1 MEYFDMLGIN
11 NPYYQSVVCQFP
23 YGIVCFVYINPKI
36 NNARLNDIIKMLSV
50 YSMKENFVSLIG
62 DFNIQSEFGID
73 TPRKLMDIF
82 KKLGVKSAVKSTTHN
97 LGGQLD
103 YILIRN
109 DIDSNKYLAG
119 SFKNLYSDHK
129 SLFLR
134 ISTDDTAIP
143 APPPIHLPIPQ
154 DTTY

>member
-1 MEYFDMLGIN
+1 
-11 NPYYQSVVCQFP
+11 
-23 YGIVCFVYINPKI
+23 
-36 NNARLNDIIKMLSV
+36 
-50 YSMKENFVSLIG
+50 
-62 DFNIQSEFGID
+62 
-73 TPRKLMDIF
+73 MDIF
-82 KKLGVKSAVKSTTHN
+82 KNLGVKSAVKSTTHN

-103 YILIRN
+103 YILIRY